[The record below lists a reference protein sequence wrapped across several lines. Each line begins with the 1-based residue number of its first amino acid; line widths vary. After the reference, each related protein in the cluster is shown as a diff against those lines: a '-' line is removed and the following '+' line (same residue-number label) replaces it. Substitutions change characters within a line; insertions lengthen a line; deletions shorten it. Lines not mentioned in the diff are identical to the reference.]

1 MNHDGKVSKADN
13 IDQTM
18 TTFRAAL
25 ARMDANP
32 GEAARIRNLANA
44 TDAQM
49 AAEAEPETLRRP
61 RAYAARTYGELI
73 ALTADV
79 HAKAARI
86 DSLVIDAEHAR
97 QDDRAIGGGTRVT
110 SDGTGG
116 KAPDRHR
123 HRHWRLQ
130 GTWLA
135 FGGILAGVSAAVA
148 WAATASSSMVLLIF
162 ALGALA
168 GVSAAVAWAATAS
181 SSMVLLIF
189 ALGALLGVLA
199 GGALCVRYLRATL
212 AADIGPQLRRLHAD
226 IDPRLGR
233 MRNQLDNIESA
244 VNLALASR
252 YAELS
257 QQPWPPPVSPR
268 PIPGQSER

>member
-1 MNHDGKVSKADN
+1 MNHDGKISKADN

-18 TTFRAAL
+18 RSFRAAL

-44 TDAQM
+44 TDTQL
-49 AAEAEPETLRRP
+49 AAEADSETLRRP
-61 RAYAARTYGELI
+61 RAYAARTSGELI

-79 HAKAARI
+79 QAKAARI
-86 DSLVIDAEHAR
+86 DSLVIDAEHPR
-97 QDDRAIGGGTRVT
+97 NDDRAIGGGTRVT

-116 KAPDRHR
+116 KAPYRHR
-123 HRHWRLQ
+123 YWRLQ

-135 FGGILAGVSAAVA
+135 FGGI
-148 WAATASSSMVLLIF
+148 
-162 ALGALA
+162 LA

-199 GGALCVRYLRATL
+199 GGALCVRYLRAAL
-212 AADIGPQLRRLHAD
+212 VSEIGPQLRRLHAD
-226 IDPRLGR
+226 IDPRLER
-233 MRNQLDNIESA
+233 MRNQLDNLESA

-257 QQPWPPPVSPR
+257 QQPWTPPVFPR
-268 PIPGQSER
+268 TIPGQSER

>member
-44 TDAQM
+44 TDVQM
-49 AAEAEPETLRRP
+49 AAEAESETLRRP

-73 ALTADV
+73 ALTADFQ
-79 HAKAARI
+79 ANAARI
-86 DSLVIDAEHAR
+86 DSLVIGAEHAR

-116 KAPDRHR
+116 KAPDRR
-123 HRHWRLQ
+123 RHWRLQ

-148 WAATASSSMVLLIF
+148 WAATV
-162 ALGALA
+162 
-168 GVSAAVAWAATAS
+168 S

-199 GGALCVRYLRATL
+199 GGALCVRYLRA
-212 AADIGPQLRRLHAD
+212 AIADDIGPQLRRLHAD
-226 IDPRLGR
+226 IYPRLGR